1 MTIFEK
7 VCDGNISGSEVP
19 TKRIVQDSIAGVNS
33 VSEVP
38 EDVRVELLS
47 KLK

>member
-1 MTIFEK
+1 MGTLVDQRFQPSK
-7 VCDGNISGSEVP
+7 
-19 TKRIVQDSIAGVNS
+19 IVQDSIAGVNS